1 MWEAPAP
8 GGIAK
13 GVPRPRAP
21 FYPLWCHLH
30 HAVVGH
36 EVCKG
41 VCKGR
46 ATPQLGGLQSC
57 LTCPGATLAFSQPLC
72 SSWGFCGLVSAL
84 FFFRW
89 CDSQSHPPKITT
101 HTPSSWGALCWRS
114 PGASR
119 DSASSKHRQNALT
132 QSTPHLGVCLG
143 FVQGCQHVGNQFC
156 YRPADAWQLVKLQ
169 SLFRIFVFELLE
181 CFLRPTAGRRKW

>member
-1 MWEAPAP
+1 MGSTSSWWHSERHPSATRSLLPP
-8 GGIAK
+8 LVPPSPRCGGTR
-13 GVPRPRAP
+13 GV
-21 FYPLWCHLH
+21 
-30 HAVVGH
+30 
-36 EVCKG
+36 
-41 VCKGR
+41 
-46 ATPQLGGLQSC
+46 QGGLQGQSHPTARGAAELFDLPWGYPGI
-57 LTCPGATLAFSQPLC
+57 LTATLQLSGVLRVGV
-72 SSWGFCGLVSAL
+72 SSV
-84 FFFRW
+84 FFQW
-89 CDSQSHPPKITT
+89 CDSQSHPSKITT
-101 HTPSSWGALCWRS
+101 HTPSSWGALRWRS

-119 DSASSKHRQNALT
+119 DSASSKRRQNAVT